1 MAERGNTLRDF
12 RCCSKS
18 CQKAHIKDLCPEC
31 FAHLKTVLE
40 SDGLYPFDEKKWRA
54 WLTVERRNNPKD
66 AYSSAEYVAFT
77 YWWFERERGQQK
89 GVTRFWN
96 LPEHMDLVWQRD
108 AMMYVRKAV
117 ARGVL
122 PDLRNRDIACVDC
135 GAVATV
141 YEHRSYSRPL
151 DVEPVCRPC
160 NGKRGTAHWPS
171 AADFNFKRLE
181 QG

>member
-1 MAERGNTLRDF
+1 MASVDTN
-12 RCCSKS
+12 RCAKCVE
-18 CQKAHIKDLCPEC
+18 AHIKDFCEDC
-31 FAHLKTVLE
+31 FARLGVVLRE
-40 SDGLYPFDEKKWRA
+40 DGHYPFDEKKWKA
-54 WLTVERRNNPKD
+54 WLTAARRRN
-66 AYSSAEYVAFT
+66 ASAEEIYTSIEYVAFT
-77 YWWFERERGQQK
+77 YWWEERDRAQVK

-117 ARGVL
+117 ARGIL

-135 GAVATV
+135 GDVATV

-171 AADFNFKRLE
+171 AADFNFKRLD